1 MLVPLGCALRFG
13 GFEPKV
19 SGSQKCHSNGRFSG
33 PGSTCSA
40 PALGTFAF
48 RKEST
53 MFSMPD
59 VAVILV
65 VILVI
70 FGAGKLPEIGSAL
83 GKGLKD
89 FKNAV
94 EEEPPKKPKEKIE
107 SP

>member
-1 MLVPLGCALRFG
+1 
-13 GFEPKV
+13 
-19 SGSQKCHSNGRFSG
+19 
-33 PGSTCSA
+33 
-40 PALGTFAF
+40 
-48 RKEST
+48 

-59 VAVILV
+59 MAVILV